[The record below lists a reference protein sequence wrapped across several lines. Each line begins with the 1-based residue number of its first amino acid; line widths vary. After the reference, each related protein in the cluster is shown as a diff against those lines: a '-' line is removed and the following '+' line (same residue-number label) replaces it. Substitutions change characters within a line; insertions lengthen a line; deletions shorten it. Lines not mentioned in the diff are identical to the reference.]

1 MRAIVIDNGVSLRRD
16 YPEPASAPGESV
28 VRVRLAGICGTDLEL
43 ANGYMGYRGIP
54 GHEFVGE
61 VVETRDASLAGRRV
75 VGEINA
81 SCGRCDFCAD
91 GLGRHCASRTV
102 LGILGRDGAFAD
114 YLKLPNRNLLPVP
127 DSVSDELAVF
137 TEPLAAAYEI
147 FEQIEIP
154 KNRRVLILGDGRL
167 GAIVAMAFK
176 AEGYDLIV
184 GGHHREKTDRF
195 RDFGIAIELE
205 NNLESGYQVVI
216 DCTGSSAGFRRA
228 LELVA
233 PRGTLILKST
243 AAASESL
250 NLAPVVINE
259 ITVLGSR
266 CGRFALALEALAS
279 EKIDPRP
286 LISAT
291 LPLDEGVRAF
301 REAAKPSNFK
311 ILLRAS

>member
-1 MRAIVIDNGVSLRRD
+1 MRAIVIDNGVSLHRD
-16 YPEPASAPGESV
+16 YPEPASTPGESI

-61 VVETRDASLAGRRV
+61 VVETRNASLAGRRV

-81 SCGRCDFCAD
+81 GCGACGFCAD
-91 GLGRHCASRTV
+91 GLGRHCANRTV

-114 YLKLPNRNLLPVP
+114 YLRLPDRNLLPIP
-127 DSVSDELAVF
+127 DSVPDELAVF
-137 TEPLAAAYEI
+137 AEPLAAAYEI

-154 KNRRVLILGDGRL
+154 KNRSVLILGDGRL
-167 GAIVAMAFK
+167 GAIVGMAFK
-176 AEGYDLIV
+176 AEGYDFIV
-184 GGHHREKTDRF
+184 GGHHLEKADRL
-195 RDFGIAIELE
+195 RNFGIAAELE
-205 NNLESGYQVVI
+205 NNLEGGYEVVV

-243 AAASESL
+243 AAAAESL

-266 CGRFALALEALAS
+266 CGRFAPALDSIATR
-279 EKIDPRP
+279 KIDPRS

-291 LPLDEGVRAF
+291 LPLDDGPRAF
-301 REAAKPSNFK
+301 REAANPSNFK
-311 ILLRAS
+311 ILLKVS